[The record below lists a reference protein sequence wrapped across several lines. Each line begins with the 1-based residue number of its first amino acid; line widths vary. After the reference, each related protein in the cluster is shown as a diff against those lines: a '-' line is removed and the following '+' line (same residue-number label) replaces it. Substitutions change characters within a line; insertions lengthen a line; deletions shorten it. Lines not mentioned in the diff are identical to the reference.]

1 MNVSRDDDFATLTTV
16 ASEFEANIMVAAL
29 RENGIESRSFIAGLH
44 PYIGSGSVI
53 SSAQIVVRK
62 NDLERAGEL
71 LESLRPESV
80 DIDWSEIDVG
90 KSESPAPA
98 PQRRRRRRDRVFR
111 FVAIGILLS
120 IALAIGLDLFGN
132 LINLVMNL
140 LS

>member
-1 MNVSRDDDFATLTTV
+1 MSRDDDFATLTTV

-71 LESLRPESV
+71 LKSLRPESV

-90 KSESPAPA
+90 NGESPAPA
-98 PQRRRRRRDRVFR
+98 PQSRRRRRDRVFR
-111 FVAIGILLS
+111 FIAIGILLS
-120 IALAIGLDLFGN
+120 IALHIGLAIIGILYNLF
-132 LINLVMNL
+132 IYL
-140 LS
+140 LTR